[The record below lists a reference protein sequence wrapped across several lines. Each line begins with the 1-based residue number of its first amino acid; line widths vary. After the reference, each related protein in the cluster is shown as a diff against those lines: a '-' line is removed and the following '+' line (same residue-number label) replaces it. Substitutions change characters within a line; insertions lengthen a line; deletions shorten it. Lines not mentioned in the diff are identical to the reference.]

1 MAFHS
6 KYVCQQCGYES
17 TGWMGKC
24 PNCDQWNTLVE
35 TVTESSKSQIR
46 NSKQGSKVS
55 NSKPI
60 NLSDIKQADTKRI
73 STKISELD
81 RVLGGGLVP
90 GQVVLIAGEP
100 GIGKSTL
107 LTQLADNLSKSDDGR
122 VKQDDEVGNEKTEI
136 GLQTSNV
143 KLHNQTSNLLHQSS
157 VLYVCGEESANQVAI
172 RAKRL
177 GVKSKGIQML
187 EDTDVDS
194 VIESLLTLSSSLS
207 AVIVDSI
214 QTMTTSDLSGMAGSV
229 GQVREC
235 ANRLLHAA
243 KEKKIPLFLVG
254 HVTKEGTVAGPA
266 VLAHIV
272 DTVLWFEGDKT
283 LTTRVLRA
291 VKNRFGPTDEVG
303 VFEMRDTGLMPIA
316 DLEKAFLE
324 KGIKNVSGSVVTS
337 VMQGT
342 RPLLVEIQALVIPT
356 KLAIPRRVAQ
366 GIDSRRLELLLAVL
380 TRRCGLPMYDHDV
393 FVNVAGGLK
402 VTEPASDLA
411 ICLAVASSYYDKPIS
426 PKVIAVG
433 EVGLLGEI
441 REVVAQDKRLKE
453 AKRMG
458 FTIPVSS
465 KDVAFLSQAIKKI
478 SLR

>member
-1 MAFHS
+1 M
-6 KYVCQQCGYES
+6 
-17 TGWMGKC
+17 
-24 PNCDQWNTLVE
+24 E
-35 TVTESSKSQIR
+35 TVVSTERESKRVKEYKKNGAST
-46 NSKQGSKVS
+46 
-55 NSKPI
+55 KPI
-60 NLSDIKQADTKRI
+60 NLSDIKSSAVKRI

-90 GQVVLIAGEP
+90 GQVVLVAGEP

-107 LTQLADNLSKSDDGR
+107 LTQLASNLSTDYR
-122 VKQDDEVGNEKTEI
+122 
-136 GLQTSNV
+136 LQTTVAQKAVDRSP
-143 KLHNQTSNLLHQSS
+143 SS
-157 VLYVCGEESANQVAI
+157 ALYICGEESANQIKV
-172 RAKRL
+172 RADRL
-177 GVKSKGIQML
+177 GIKKSGIQLL

-194 VIESLLTLSSSLS
+194 IINTISTLQGTTLQ

-235 ANRLLHAA
+235 AFRLLKAA
-243 KEKKIPLFLVG
+243 KQKGCPLFLVG

-303 VFEMRDTGLMPIA
+303 VFEMEDAGLMPVA
-316 DLEKAFLE
+316 DLEKAFLD

-342 RPLLVEIQALVIPT
+342 RPLLVEIQALVVPT

-366 GIDSRRLELLLAVL
+366 GIDPRRLELLLAVL
-380 TRRCGLPMYDHDV
+380 TRRCGLPMYDSDV

-411 ICLAVASSYYDKPIS
+411 ICLAVASSYFDKPIS
-426 PKVIAVG
+426 GKTIAVG

-453 AKRMG
+453 ARRMG
-458 FTIPVSS
+458 FSIGISS
-465 KDVAFLSQAIKKI
+465 TEVKFVGQAIKQLFK
-478 SLR
+478 

>member
-17 TGWMGKC
+17 TGWLGKC
-24 PNCDQWNTLVE
+24 PECGTWNSLVE
-35 TVTESSKSQIR
+35 TVVETSRSQ
-46 NSKQGSKVS
+46 
-55 NSKPI
+55 SKPVKTGSNRKPI
-60 NLSDIKQADTKRI
+60 SLNSISRNKTVRI

-81 RVLGGGLVP
+81 RVLGGGLVS
-90 GQVVLIAGEP
+90 GQVVLVAGEP

-107 LTQLADNLSKSDDGR
+107 LLQLSDSLS
-122 VKQDDEVGNEKTEI
+122 
-136 GLQTSNV
+136 TS
-143 KLHNQTSNLLHQSS
+143 HQSPAT
-157 VLYVCGEESANQVAI
+157 VLYVCGEESANQIAI

-177 GVKSKGIQML
+177 GVTSKNIQLL
-187 EDTDVDS
+187 ENTDVDS
-194 VIESLLTLSSSLS
+194 VVDSLITNHQSPIT

-235 ANRLLHAA
+235 AFRLLKAA
-243 KEKKIPLFLVG
+243 KQKGCPLFLVG

-303 VFEMRDTGLMPIA
+303 VFEMMDAGLKPVA

-342 RPLLVEIQALVIPT
+342 RPLLVEIQALVVPT

-380 TRRCGLPMYDHDV
+380 TRRCGLPMYDSDV

-411 ICLAVASSYYDKPIS
+411 ICLAVASSYFDKPIS
-426 PKVIAVG
+426 GKTIAVG

-458 FTIPVSS
+458 FGTPVSS
-465 KDVAFLSQAIKKI
+465 REYKFVGQVVKTLFK
-478 SLR
+478 

>member
-1 MAFHS
+1 
-6 KYVCQQCGYES
+6 
-17 TGWMGKC
+17 MGKC
-24 PNCDQWNTLVE
+24 PECGTWNSLVE
-35 TVTESSKSQIR
+35 TVTSTGKGQGVKGKR
-46 NSKQGSKVS
+46 NSSAVHQS
-55 NSKPI
+55 NSSPI
-60 NLSDIKQADTKRI
+60 KLSDIKQADIKRI

-107 LTQLADNLSKSDDGR
+107 LTQISDNLGKGQEVNGKS
-122 VKQDDEVGNEKTEI
+122 NA
-136 GLQTSNV
+136 
-143 KLHNQTSNLLHQSS
+143 S
-157 VLYVCGEESANQVAI
+157 VLYVCGEESANQVKV
-172 RAKRL
+172 RADRL
-177 GVKSKGIQML
+177 GIKKNNISLL
-187 EDTDVDS
+187 EETDVDS
-194 VIESLLTLSSSLS
+194 VIDTIEQSTINNQQLT
-207 AVIVDSI
+207 AIIVDSI

-235 ANRLLHAA
+235 AFRLLRVA
-243 KEKKIPLFLVG
+243 KDRNIPLFLVG

-303 VFEMRDTGLMPIA
+303 VFDMQDKGLMPVA

-342 RPLLVEIQALVIPT
+342 RPILVEIQALVVPT
-356 KLAIPRRVAQ
+356 KLMIPRRVAQ

-380 TRRCGLPMYDHDV
+380 TRRCGLPLYEFDV

-411 ICLAVASSYYDKPIS
+411 ICLAIASSYYDKPIS
-426 PKVIAVG
+426 GKVIAIG
-433 EVGLLGEI
+433 EVGLLGET
-441 REVVAQDKRLKE
+441 REVVAQEKRIKE
-453 AKRMG
+453 ARRMG

-465 KDVAFLSQAIKKI
+465 REFKFVSQAIK
-478 SLR
+478 SLFR

>member
-1 MAFHS
+1 MSFRS
-6 KYVCQQCGYES
+6 RYVCQQCGYES
-17 TGWMGKC
+17 TGWLGKC
-24 PNCDQWNTLVE
+24 PECGTWNSLVE
-35 TVTESSKSQIR
+35 TVVSTSSKSQSS
-46 NSKQGSKVS
+46 NHKQTS
-55 NSKPI
+55 NAKSQILK
-60 NLSDIKQADTKRI
+60 LSDIKQADTKRI

-107 LTQLADNLSKSDDGR
+107 LTQISATL
-122 VKQDDEVGNEKTEI
+122 GN
-136 GLQTSNV
+136 
-143 KLHNQTSNLLHQSS
+143 
-157 VLYVCGEESANQVAI
+157 VLYVCGEESASQVKV
-172 RAKRL
+172 RADRL
-177 GVKSKGIQML
+177 GIKKNNISLL
-187 EDTDVDS
+187 EETDVDS
-194 VIESLLTLSSSLS
+194 VIDTISTLQGQTLQ

-214 QTMTTSDLSGMAGSV
+214 QTMTTGDLSGMAGSV

-235 ANRLLHAA
+235 AFRLLRAG
-243 KEKKIPLFLVG
+243 KERNIPLFLVG

-283 LTTRVLRA
+283 LTTRILRA

-303 VFEMRDTGLMPIA
+303 VFEMQDTGLMPVA
-316 DLEKAFLE
+316 DIEKAFLE
-324 KGIKNVSGSVVTS
+324 KGIKNVSGSVATS

-342 RPLLVEIQALVIPT
+342 RPILVEIQALVVPT
-356 KLAIPRRVAQ
+356 KLMIPRRVAQ

-380 TRRCGLPMYDHDV
+380 TRRCGLPLYEYDV

-411 ICLAVASSYYDKPIS
+411 IVLAVASSYYDKAIS
-426 PKVIAVG
+426 GKVIAIG
-433 EVGLLGEI
+433 EVGLLGET
-441 REVVAQDKRLKE
+441 REVVAQEKRIKE

-458 FTIPVSS
+458 FTQAISS
-465 KDVAFLSQAIKKI
+465 NGFKFVSQAIKELLK
-478 SLR
+478 

>member
-24 PNCDQWNTLVE
+24 PECGTWNSLVE
-35 TVTESSKSQIR
+35 TIVESSGGQKGQRAS
-46 NSKQGSKVS
+46 SGKSKVVS
-55 NSKPI
+55 
-60 NLSDIKQADTKRI
+60 LSEVKSSVTKRI
-73 STKISELD
+73 TTKISELD

-90 GQVVLIAGEP
+90 GQVVLIAGEA

-107 LTQLADNLSKSDDGR
+107 LTQIASSLSSLKPQG
-122 VKQDDEVGNEKTEI
+122 
-136 GLQTSNV
+136 
-143 KLHNQTSNLLHQSS
+143 
-157 VLYVCGEESANQVAI
+157 VLYVCGEESVGQVKV
-172 RAKRL
+172 RADRL
-177 GVKSKGIQML
+177 KIKKAMIDLL

-194 VIESLLTLSSSLS
+194 VIDSIENPG
-207 AVIVDSI
+207 AIIVDSI

-235 ANRLLHAA
+235 AFRLLKAA
-243 KEKKIPLFLVG
+243 KERNIPLFLVG

-283 LTTRVLRA
+283 LTTRVARA

-303 VFEMRDTGLMPIA
+303 VFEMADSGLMPIS

-324 KGIKNVSGSVVTS
+324 KGVKNVSGSVVTS

-342 RPLLVEIQALVIPT
+342 RPLLVEIQALVVPT
-356 KLAIPRRVAQ
+356 KLAIPRRIAQ

-380 TRRCGLPMYDHDV
+380 TRRCGLPIYDYDV

-411 ICLAVASSYYDKPIS
+411 ITLAIASSFFDKPVS
-426 PKVIAVG
+426 SKTIAVG
-433 EVGLLGEI
+433 EVGLLGEV
-441 REVVAQDKRLKE
+441 REVVAQEKRFKE
-453 AKRMG
+453 ARRMG
-458 FTIPVSS
+458 FSVCLGS
-465 KDVAFLSQAIKKI
+465 KEFKFVSQAIKALFKK
-478 SLR
+478 

>member
-17 TGWMGKC
+17 TGWLGKC
-24 PNCDQWNTLVE
+24 PNCGEWNTLVE
-35 TVTESSKSQIR
+35 TVVETSTKHESRSSKQSL
-46 NSKQGSKVS
+46 NSKAQTIK
-55 NSKPI
+55 
-60 NLSDIKQADTKRI
+60 LSDIKQTETKRI

-107 LTQLADNLSKSDDGR
+107 LTQIAGTLG
-122 VKQDDEVGNEKTEI
+122 
-136 GLQTSNV
+136 
-143 KLHNQTSNLLHQSS
+143 S
-157 VLYVCGEESANQVAI
+157 VLYVCGEESANQVAV

-177 GVKSKGIQML
+177 SVINKKIELL
-187 EDTDVDS
+187 ENTDVDS
-194 VIESLLTLSSSLS
+194 VIDSIESPD
-207 AVIVDSI
+207 AIIVDSI
-214 QTMTTSDLSGMAGSV
+214 QTMTTSDLSGMAGSI

-243 KEKKIPLFLVG
+243 KEKNIPLFLVG

-303 VFEMRDTGLMPIA
+303 VFEMEDRGLMPVDNI
-316 DLEKAFLE
+316 EKAFLE
-324 KGIKNVSGSVVTS
+324 KGVKNVSGSVVTS

-342 RPLLVEIQALVIPT
+342 RPLLVEIQALVVPT
-356 KLAIPRRVAQ
+356 KLAIPRRIAQ

-380 TRRCGLPMYDHDV
+380 TRRCGLPMYDMDV

-411 ICLAVASSYYDKPIS
+411 ICLAVASSYFDKAIS
-426 PKVIAVG
+426 GKTIAVG

-458 FTIPVSS
+458 FAVGISS
-465 KDVAFLSQAIKKI
+465 REFKFVSQALKPLFK
-478 SLR
+478 

>member
-24 PNCDQWNTLVE
+24 PECGTWNSLVE
-35 TVTESSKSQIR
+35 TVTENFKAGSKS
-46 NSKQGSKVS
+46 KGSRQVS
-55 NSKPI
+55 NAKI
-60 NLSDIKQADTKRI
+60 QKLGDIKSSATKRI

-107 LTQLADNLSKSDDGR
+107 LLQLSNNL
-122 VKQDDEVGNEKTEI
+122 GN
-136 GLQTSNV
+136 
-143 KLHNQTSNLLHQSS
+143 
-157 VLYVCGEESANQVAI
+157 VLYVCGEESVGQIKV
-172 RAKRL
+172 RADRL
-177 GVKSKGIQML
+177 GVKKADINLL
-187 EDTDVDS
+187 ESTDVDS
-194 VIESLLTLSSSLS
+194 VIEAIDAPTTI
-207 AVIVDSI
+207 IVDSI
-214 QTMTTSDLSGMAGSV
+214 QTMTTGDLSGMAGSV

-235 ANRLLHAA
+235 AFRLLKVA
-243 KEKKIPLFLVG
+243 KEKNIPLFLVG

-303 VFEMRDTGLMPIA
+303 VFDMQDVGLMPVA

-342 RPLLVEIQALVIPT
+342 RPLLVEIQALVVPT

-380 TRRCGLPMYDHDV
+380 TRRCGLPMYDQDV
-393 FVNVAGGLK
+393 FVNIAGGLK

-411 ICLAVASSYYDKPIS
+411 ICLAVASSFYDKPIS
-426 PKVIAVG
+426 TKTIAVG

-441 REVVAQDKRLKE
+441 REVVAQEKRFKE
-453 AKRMG
+453 ARRMG
-458 FTIPVSS
+458 FSVPVGS
-465 KDVAFLSQAIKKI
+465 KEVRFVSQAIKQLFK
-478 SLR
+478 

>member
-1 MAFHS
+1 
-6 KYVCQQCGYES
+6 
-17 TGWMGKC
+17 MGKC
-24 PNCDQWNTLVE
+24 PECGTWNSLVE
-35 TVTESSKSQIR
+35 TVTQSSKSEVR
-46 NSKQGSKVS
+46 KSKQGSKFS

-60 NLSDIKQADTKRI
+60 NLSDIKSADTKRI

-107 LTQLADNLSKSDDGR
+107 LTQISDTLG
-122 VKQDDEVGNEKTEI
+122 
-136 GLQTSNV
+136 
-143 KLHNQTSNLLHQSS
+143 S
-157 VLYVCGEESANQVAI
+157 VLYVCGEESVNQVAI
-172 RAKRL
+172 RSKRL
-177 GVKSKGIQML
+177 GITNKNIELL
-187 EDTDVDS
+187 EETDADEIVNQLVNDS
-194 VIESLLTLSSSLS
+194 VSQYS

-243 KEKKIPLFLVG
+243 KEKNIPLFLVG

-303 VFEMRDTGLMPIA
+303 VFQMEDKGLIPVENI
-316 DLEKAFLE
+316 ENAFLE
-324 KGIKNVSGSVVTS
+324 QSKKLVAGSVVTS

-342 RPLLVEIQALVIPT
+342 RPILVEIQALVVPT
-356 KLAIPRRVAQ
+356 KMAFPRRVAQ
-366 GIDSRRLELLLAVL
+366 GIDSRRIELLLAVL
-380 TRRCGLPMYDHDV
+380 TRRCGLPLYEQDV

-402 VTEPASDLA
+402 VTEPATDLA
-411 ICLAVASSYYDKPIS
+411 ICLAIASAYFDRAIS
-426 PKVIAVG
+426 GKTIAIG

-441 REVVAQDKRLKE
+441 REVVAQEKRFKE

-458 FTIPVSS
+458 FTEAISS
-465 KDVAFLSQAIKKI
+465 YQFKFVGEAIKELFK
-478 SLR
+478 

>member
-17 TGWMGKC
+17 TGWLGKC
-24 PNCDQWNTLVE
+24 PECGTWNSLVE
-35 TVTESSKSQIR
+35 TVVETQQVKSQKR
-46 NSKQGSKVS
+46 KSQTNTNSKVQTIK
-55 NSKPI
+55 
-60 NLSDIKQADTKRI
+60 LSDIKQTATKRI

-107 LTQLADNLSKSDDGR
+107 LTQLASTLSTDY
-122 VKQDDEVGNEKTEI
+122 
-136 GLQTSNV
+136 GLQST
-143 KLHNQTSNLLHQSS
+143 
-157 VLYVCGEESANQVAI
+157 VLYVCGEESASQVKV
-172 RAKRL
+172 RADRL
-177 GVKSKGIQML
+177 GIKKAKINLL
-187 EDTDVDS
+187 EETDVDAIVS
-194 VIESLLTLSSSLS
+194 ELSSVDGSLS

-243 KEKKIPLFLVG
+243 KEKNIPLFLVG

-303 VFEMRDTGLMPIA
+303 VFDMQDKGLMPVDNI
-316 DLEKAFLE
+316 EKAFLE
-324 KGIKNVSGSVVTS
+324 KGLPKQVSGSIVTS

-342 RPLLVEIQALVIPT
+342 RPLLVEIQALVVPT
-356 KLAIPRRVAQ
+356 KLAIPRRIAQ

-380 TRRCGLPMYDHDV
+380 TRRCGLPMYDSDV
-393 FVNVAGGLK
+393 FVNIAGGLK

-411 ICLAVASSYYDKPIS
+411 ICLAVASSYFDKPIS
-426 PKVIAVG
+426 GKVIAVG

-453 AKRMG
+453 AKRLG
-458 FTIPVSS
+458 FLTGISS
-465 KDVAFLSQAIKKI
+465 KEVKYLNQAIKQ
-478 SLR
+478 LFR

>member
-1 MAFHS
+1 MSFHS

-24 PNCDQWNTLVE
+24 PECGTWNSLVE
-35 TVTESSKSQIR
+35 TVVSTAKSEKGKTK
-46 NSKQGSKVS
+46 STGTGA
-55 NSKPI
+55 KPI
-60 NLSDIKQADTKRI
+60 KLSEIRKTATKRI

-107 LTQLADNLSKSDDGR
+107 LTQISATLGS
-122 VKQDDEVGNEKTEI
+122 I
-136 GLQTSNV
+136 
-143 KLHNQTSNLLHQSS
+143 
-157 VLYVCGEESANQVAI
+157 LYVCGEESANQVKV
-172 RAKRL
+172 RADRL
-177 GVKSKGIQML
+177 GIKKSKISLL
-187 EDTDVDS
+187 EENDADS
-194 VIESLLTLSSSLS
+194 VIEVIASQGEALQ
-207 AVIVDSI
+207 AIIVDSI

-235 ANRLLHAA
+235 AFRLLRAA
-243 KEKKIPLFLVG
+243 KERNIPLFLVG

-283 LTTRVLRA
+283 LTTRILRA

-303 VFEMRDTGLMPIA
+303 VFEMQDAGLMPVTDI
-316 DLEKAFLE
+316 EKAFLE
-324 KGIKNVSGSVVTS
+324 KGAKNVSGSVATS

-342 RPLLVEIQALVIPT
+342 RPILVEIQALVVPT
-356 KLAIPRRVAQ
+356 KLMIPRRVAQ

-380 TRRCGLPMYDHDV
+380 TRRCGLPLYEYDV

-402 VTEPASDLA
+402 ITEPASDLA
-411 ICLAVASSYYDKPIS
+411 ICLAVSSSYYDKPIS
-426 PKVIAVG
+426 GKVIAIG
-433 EVGLLGEI
+433 EVGLLGET
-441 REVVAQDKRLKE
+441 REVVAQEKRMKE

-458 FTIPVSS
+458 FSIGISS
-465 KDVAFLSQAIKKI
+465 THYKYVSQAIK
-478 SLR
+478 SLFK